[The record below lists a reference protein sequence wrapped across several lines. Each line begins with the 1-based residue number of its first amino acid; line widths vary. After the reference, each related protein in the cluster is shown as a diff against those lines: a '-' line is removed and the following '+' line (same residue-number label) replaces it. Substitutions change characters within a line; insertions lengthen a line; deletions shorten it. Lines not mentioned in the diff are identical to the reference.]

1 MAIQGKDKTGIC
13 KYFRNTMSFD
23 LLPPEF
29 EEAMHKQ
36 LGESYL
42 NFTRSLKETPP
53 VSIRLNPNKNSSLKD
68 LKKIPWSKYGRYL
81 KERPIFTLDP
91 LLHGGA
97 YYVQEAS
104 SMFLEEAFLQSV
116 DQTIPI
122 NVLDL
127 CAAPGGKSTH
137 LLSLM
142 NNQSLLVCN
151 EVIRSR
157 ASILSENIQKWGQCN
172 AVVTNNDPKDFQR
185 LQGFFDV
192 IVVDAPCSGEGLFR
206 KDPDAMKEWSTGNVE
221 LCSKRQ
227 RRILSDVWPAL
238 KQNGILIYSTCTY
251 NEKEN
256 EENLAWLVRE
266 KKAESLKLK
275 VESDWHIEEV
285 DTNGILGY
293 RFYPHHV
300 RGEGFFLSVV
310 RKIKEED
317 EHQIKSRP
325 TFVSP
330 PSKIL
335 SQLKDWI
342 HHPEEKTFI
351 NRNDQF
357 QFFPKDKTQEIE
369 FLAKNLYLLS
379 AGTVMATAKHEKLI
393 PEHPLAMSIEVNK
406 ENFNLLE
413 LELAEALRYLRKE
426 TLSIPSSKKGFSLM
440 TYQGVPLGWANVLD
454 NRLNNLYPTGWRVR
468 MEG

>member
-1 MAIQGKDKTGIC
+1 M
-13 KYFRNTMSFD
+13 
-23 LLPPEF
+23 LPPEF
-29 EEAMHKQ
+29 EVAMHKQ
-36 LGESYL
+36 LAGSYL
-42 NFTRSLKETPP
+42 NFTQSLKETSP
-53 VSIRLNPNKNSSLKD
+53 VSIRLNPSKNSSPKD
-68 LKKIPWSKYGRYL
+68 LEKIPWSKQGRYL

-91 LLHGGA
+91 ILHGGA

-104 SMFLEEAFLQSV
+104 SMFLEQAFLQTV

-142 NNQSLLVCN
+142 NNQSLLVSN

-157 ASILSENIQKWGQCN
+157 ASIVSENIQKWGQCN
-172 AVVTNNDPKDFQR
+172 VVVTNNDPENFQR

-206 KDPDAMKEWSTGNVE
+206 KDPDAMKEWSTANVE

-256 EENLAWLVRE
+256 EENLGWLLNE

-275 VESDWHIEEV
+275 VESDWCIEEV
-285 DTNGILGY
+285 DTNSIWGY
-293 RFYPHHV
+293 RFYPHKTK
-300 RGEGFFLSVV
+300 GEGFFLSVMS
-310 RKIKEED
+310 KTKEED
-317 EHQIKSRP
+317 EYKIKGRS

-330 PSKIL
+330 SPKVL
-335 SQLKDWI
+335 TQLKDWI
-342 HHPEEKTFI
+342 HHPEEKMFI
-351 NRNDQF
+351 NRNEQF
-357 QFFPKDKTQEIE
+357 QFFPENKTHEIE

-379 AGTVMATAKHEKLI
+379 AGTMMATAKHDKLI
-393 PEHPLAMSIEVNK
+393 PEHALATSIELKK
-406 ENFNLLE
+406 ENFSVLE
-413 LELAEALRYLRKE
+413 LELVDALRYLRKE
-426 TLSIPSSKKGFSLM
+426 TLSIPSDRKGFSLVS
-440 TYQGVPLGWANVLD
+440 YQGIPLGWVNVLD
-454 NRLNNLYPTGWRVR
+454 KRINNLYPSEWRVR
-468 MEG
+468 MNG